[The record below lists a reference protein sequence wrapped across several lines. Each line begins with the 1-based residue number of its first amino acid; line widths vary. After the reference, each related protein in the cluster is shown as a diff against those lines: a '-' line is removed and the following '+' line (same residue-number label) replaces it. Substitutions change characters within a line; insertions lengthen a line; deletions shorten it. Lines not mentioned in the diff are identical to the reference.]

1 MRKSIA
7 ITCLAILSSAVASS
21 ALADDLVIPLPKDTT
36 IEKVEAVYQCAADTV
51 DAVYFNA
58 GDISLVRLGLK
69 DGVLVAAN
77 VISGSGARYQGGV
90 HVWWSKGGGRSL
102 RSDGGSG
109 DEEAGSLRGKEEVL
123 IGSSSL

>member
-7 ITCLAILSSAVASS
+7 VTCLAILSSPVASS
-21 ALADDLVIPLPKDTT
+21 ALAEDLVISLPKDTT

-51 DAVYFNA
+51 EAGYFNA

-69 DGVLVAAN
+69 DGVIVAAN

-90 HVWWSKGGGRSL
+90 HVWWSKG
-102 RSDGGSG
+102 
-109 DEEAGSLRGKEEVL
+109 EEADLYDLMADPELKKPVHCVEKKKS
-123 IGSSSL
+123 